1 MKVGISTACL
11 YPMETKLALQTL
23 LEKGFRHFEIFFNT
37 YREIQPDYVG
47 YLKSLL
53 DEYGASVKS
62 IHPFTSGFEG
72 MLLFSN
78 YETRT
83 QDGMEFYRQ
92 YFRAANQLGAEL
104 VVLHGQ
110 RLHSCCQGNRIGYFA
125 SFSQLVQLGK
135 ADGVTVVQENVNGF
149 LSQNPDFVQT
159 MRQELG
165 EDASFVFD
173 IKQAVRAGV
182 DPYEMCR
189 AMGDRIVHIHLND
202 NDDHRDCLVPW
213 QGTMDYSHLFG
224 HLFDQGFSQDI
235 ILEVYRTNFESL
247 EELWQVKRKMEA
259 LLRDFGKI
267 V

>member
-1 MKVGISTACL
+1 
-11 YPMETKLALQTL
+11 
-23 LEKGFRHFEIFFNT
+23 
-37 YREIQPDYVG
+37 
-47 YLKSLL
+47 
-53 DEYGASVKS
+53 
-62 IHPFTSGFEG
+62 

-78 YETRT
+78 YGTRT
-83 QDGMEFYRQ
+83 QDRMEFYQQ
-92 YFRAANQLGAEL
+92 YFRAANELGAEKIITAFHRQPAPFL
-104 VVLHGQ
+104 LPEENRD
-110 RLHSCCQGNRIGYFA
+110 RLFCIVFPVGTI
-125 SFSQLVQLGK
+125 GK

-224 HLFDQGFSQDI
+224 QLFDQGFSQVS

-247 EELWQVKRKMEA
+247 EELWQVVGKWKRC
-259 LLRDFGKI
+259 
-267 V
+267 

>member
-1 MKVGISTACL
+1 M
-11 YPMETKLALQTL
+11 
-23 LEKGFRHFEIFFNT
+23 
-37 YREIQPDYVG
+37 
-47 YLKSLL
+47 
-53 DEYGASVKS
+53 
-62 IHPFTSGFEG
+62 
-72 MLLFSN
+72 
-78 YETRT
+78 
-83 QDGMEFYRQ
+83 
-92 YFRAANQLGAEL
+92 
-104 VVLHGQ
+104 
-110 RLHSCCQGNRIGYFA
+110 
-125 SFSQLVQLGK
+125 
-135 ADGVTVVQENVNGF
+135 TVVQENVNGF

-202 NDDHRDCLVPW
+202 NDDHRDWLVPW

-224 HLFDQGFSQDI
+224 QLFDQGFSQDI

-247 EELWQVKRKMEA
+247 EELSAGETENGSVAERFWENSVNFSYRLCRNACHDSFSWYNNLEIPTESKIPGISQNIESQKKQM
-259 LLRDFGKI
+259 LLRLSRPLLTQGFA